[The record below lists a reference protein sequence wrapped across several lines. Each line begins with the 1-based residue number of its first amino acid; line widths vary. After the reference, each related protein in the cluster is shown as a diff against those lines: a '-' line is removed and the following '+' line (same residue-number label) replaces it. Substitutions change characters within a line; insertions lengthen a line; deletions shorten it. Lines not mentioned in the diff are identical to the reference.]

1 MIPFLSSQGS
11 QQTAASLREGP
22 WRTGLSW
29 LLTVHQKVSG
39 APDPTS
45 ACHWTPPATLRPTG
59 PRQGRGSQG
68 PPTRCGRS
76 SSSLCLRGPLPSTR
90 CVSLAWVP
98 SAPPQPPEVWVSPL
112 NIDNMQIL
120 PHSPQ
125 PPPLPTPGLVRALVH
140 LPAQEAP
147 APGPLHFLC
156 LLRRTRN
163 LLAWPFPSS
172 SSSLGCSVPQR
183 SLPCL
188 GSPTLPAF
196 SLSCLVHVLFV

>member
-1 MIPFLSSQGS
+1 MPQIQHLP
-11 QQTAASLREGP
+11 A
-22 WRTGLSW
+22 TGHP
-29 LLTVHQKVSG
+29 LLPSGQRVHGRAG
-39 APDPTS
+39 APRGLLHAVDGVPLLC
-45 ACHWTPPATLRPTG
+45 ACGAPCPVLGVCHWPG
-59 PRQGRGSQG
+59 
-68 PPTRCGRS
+68 CH
-76 SSSLCLRGPLPSTR
+76 LP
-90 CVSLAWVP
+90 
-98 SAPPQPPEVWVSPL
+98 PPQPPEVWVSPL